1 MEICSLYTWS
11 SFFLYKCNTKK
22 LFTFHMNKLLTKSLD
37 AKLLDNILED
47 GQIKKFDNHG
57 GL

>member
-1 MEICSLYTWS
+1 
-11 SFFLYKCNTKK
+11 
-22 LFTFHMNKLLTKSLD
+22 MNKLLTKSLD